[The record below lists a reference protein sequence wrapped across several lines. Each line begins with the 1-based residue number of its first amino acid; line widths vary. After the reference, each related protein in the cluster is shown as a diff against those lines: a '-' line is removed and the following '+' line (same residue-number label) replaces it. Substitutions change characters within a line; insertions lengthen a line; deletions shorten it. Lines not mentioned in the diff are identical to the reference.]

1 MTFQSSNWKQIIIP
15 SKKACTYNFNYSNN
29 CTYPFWNSNT
39 CIIFQPLKMHYSV
52 NIWTE
57 RNYLERADWISAL
70 ILLCSVD
77 RTCCCMESA
86 EDWKLSVSL
95 RSWAMIGSRAS
106 TCFSRISFKWVS
118 RCLVAEKTEKSQYC
132 TCTWFFIINQ
142 NYKKPITIYTEHYC
156 TGTTLDSFYQNLKNI
171 SQKHQL
177 LF

>member
-1 MTFQSSNWKQIIIP
+1 MTFNLVIENKLSFHLRRPVLTTSITATIVPILFETQ
-15 SKKACTYNFNYSNN
+15 Y
-29 CTYPFWNSNT
+29 
-39 CIIFQPLKMHYSV
+39 MHHFSTFKNALFF

-132 TCTWFFIINQ
+132 TCTWIFIINQ
-142 NYKKPITIYTEHYC
+142 NYKKTITIYTEHYF
-156 TGTTLDSFYQNLKNI
+156 TGMTLDSFYQNLINI
-171 SQKHQL
+171 SQKHEL